1 MKIDIKRTLVRVL
14 LLVIMALA
22 SVAPCH
28 AIDDSISWT
37 EEELAF
43 KEAHP
48 VIRLGVDPKFVP
60 FEFIDDDGEHKGIAA
75 DYLALISKK
84 IGLQFEVQKGLKMKK
99 R

>member
-1 MKIDIKRTLVRVL
+1 MKIDLKRTLVWML
-14 LLVIMALA
+14 LPVIMALTPL
-22 SVAPCH
+22 VPCH

-43 KEAHP
+43 IEAHP

-60 FEFIDDDGEHKGIAA
+60 FEFIDTDGEHKGIAA

-84 IGLQFEVQKGLKMKK
+84 IG
-99 R
+99 